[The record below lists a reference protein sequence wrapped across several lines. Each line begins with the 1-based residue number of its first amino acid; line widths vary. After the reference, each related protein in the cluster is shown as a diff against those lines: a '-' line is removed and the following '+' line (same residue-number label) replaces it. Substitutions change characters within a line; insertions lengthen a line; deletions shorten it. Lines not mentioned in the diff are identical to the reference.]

1 MKTPRRRTAAIAA
14 CLALSLPAAAA
25 AQEFTTTDDVRAA
38 IEDFRD
44 GTLDDLPVTAKIRKN
59 PPSQKHKS
67 RHVKRFKSFGATE
80 SVTFWE
86 TFGGADL
93 YLVAFE
99 NARVVIA
106 LVRNDADE
114 ISYFR
119 YRSVL
124 ITR

>member
-44 GTLDDLPVTAKIRKN
+44 GTLDDLPVTAEIRKN

-67 RHVKRFKSFGATE
+67 RHVKRFKGFGATE

>member
-1 MKTPRRRTAAIAA
+1 MKTPRRTAAIAA
-14 CLALSLPAAAA
+14 CLALSLPAAAV
-25 AQEFTTTDDVRAA
+25 AQESTTTDDVRAA

-44 GTLDDLPVTAKIRKN
+44 GTLDDLPMTAKVRKSAR
-59 PPSQKHKS
+59 SQKHKS

-86 TFGGADL
+86 TFDGADL

-106 LVRNDADE
+106 LARNDAGE
-114 ISYFR
+114 ISRFR